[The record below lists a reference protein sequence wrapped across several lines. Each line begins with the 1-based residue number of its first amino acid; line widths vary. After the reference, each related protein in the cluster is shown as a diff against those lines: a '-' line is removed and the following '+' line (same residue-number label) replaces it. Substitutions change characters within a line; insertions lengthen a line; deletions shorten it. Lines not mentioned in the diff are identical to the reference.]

1 MFSFL
6 FSLSDSMTDPNSDT
20 QSLKHSVNQEP
31 KSHRL
36 RYSGTLRL
44 IFAGVL
50 FLIPGCATAATANN
64 FVKTV
69 K

>member
-1 MFSFL
+1 MFSFI
-6 FSLSDSMTDPNSDT
+6 FSFSDSMTDPNSDT
-20 QSLKHSVNQEP
+20 QSLKQP

-50 FLIPGCATAATANN
+50 SLIPGCATAATANN